1 MIGAVISC
9 AGILLSAFSPNVIVL
24 ILTYGVI
31 GGFGQGLMY
40 VPACV
45 SAGFWFEKKRAL
57 ATGSFPFSSVTH
69 FVPYYKQELQ
79 HAVLELVPLF

>member
-1 MIGAVISC
+1 MLGAIISC
-9 AGILLSAFSPNVIVL
+9 AGILLSTFSSNSFTL
-24 ILTYGVI
+24 ILTFGVV

-57 ATGSFPFSSVTH
+57 ATGFVIPDEDFSETE
-69 FVPYYKQELQ
+69 K
-79 HAVLELVPLF
+79 

>member
-1 MIGAVISC
+1 MLGSIISC
-9 AGILLSAFSPNVIVL
+9 AGILFSTFSSNSLTL
-24 ILTYGVI
+24 ILTFGVV

-57 ATGSFPFSSVTH
+57 ATGSVD
-69 FVPYYKQELQ
+69 KNN
-79 HAVLELVPLF
+79 

>member
-1 MIGAVISC
+1 MVGAVISC
-9 AGILLSAFSPNVIVL
+9 AGILLSSLSTNVLAL

-31 GGFGQGLMY
+31 GGFGQGLIY

-57 ATGSFPFSSVTH
+57 ATGLFPIFFTNH
-69 FVPYYKQELQ
+69 LGFEII
-79 HAVLELVPLF
+79 FN